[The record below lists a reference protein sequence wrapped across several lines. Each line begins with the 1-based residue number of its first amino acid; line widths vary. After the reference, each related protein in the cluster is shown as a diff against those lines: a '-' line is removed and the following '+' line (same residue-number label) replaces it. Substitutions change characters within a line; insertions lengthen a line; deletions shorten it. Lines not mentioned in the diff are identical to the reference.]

1 MTALL
6 LATLLTVAPRDT
18 DVFSLPADA
27 FDASVKTD
35 LAQLRRWTTALHSTF
50 ERVQEKKDLF
60 SERKSSVYSP
70 EEKRTLLSTWGSL
83 FSYFSA
89 IEGLRQKY
97 WGFVKLPPTDA
108 RHAWGFVLTHT
119 ALTAILAHGMGFADL
134 ALNNKQLETLFDE
147 PSDEFGMPRGSFA
160 AFKLKAIHVATST
173 QLVTGDAWAASALPA
188 LKKLKALDQAD
199 VKWAW
204 EAMQANSRLA
214 RSLLLKQGARL
225 FAGNMKDLFKDTTAQ
240 AIFPAQK
247 TFAEWAGDARVARNG
262 RSIITREQVDALVLP
277 RLQPGDVVVS
287 RMNWF
292 LSNIA
297 LPGFWPHAQLY
308 VGTAKDL
315 AAAFDDDP
323 EVKAWVKAQPE
334 KVEKFTELLARR
346 YAEKWKA
353 YNGPDFQGHSPVR
366 IIESISE
373 GVSFTAVEHA
383 YGVDYLGAMRP
394 KVSKTEKAR
403 AIERAFKYQGRP
415 YDFDFDFFSDA
426 TLVCTELVWKSYQ
439 PSADMK
445 GLAIDLVD
453 VAGRRTLPA
462 NELVH
467 RFDAEYDK
475 PGRQLDFVLFL
486 DAREK
491 KNEAFDAD
499 VTAFRNTWK
508 RVKWDVAQQ

>member
-6 LATLLTVAPRDT
+6 LATLLSVAPRES
-18 DVFSLPADA
+18 DVYKLPAGA
-27 FDASVKTD
+27 FDATVRAD
-35 LAQLRRWTTALHSTF
+35 LAQLHRWIAALHSTF
-50 ERVQEKKDLF
+50 ERVQAKKDLF
-60 SERKSSVYSP
+60 SERKSAVYSP

-97 WGFVKLPPTDA
+97 WGFVKLPPTDP
-108 RHAWGFVLTHT
+108 RHAWGFVLTHA
-119 ALTAILAHGMGFADL
+119 ALTAVLAHGMGFADL

-173 QLVTGDAWAASALPA
+173 QLVTGDAWAGSARAA
-188 LKKLKALDQAD
+188 LEKLKALDQDD

-204 EAMQANSRLA
+204 DAMQANSKLA
-214 RSLLLKQGARL
+214 RTLLLKHGARL

-247 TFAEWAGDARVARNG
+247 TFAEWAGDARVARSG
-262 RSIITREQVDALVLP
+262 QALITREQVDALVLP
-277 RLQPGDVVVS
+277 RLRPGDVVVS

-308 VGTAKDL
+308 VGTARDL
-315 AAAFDDDP
+315 AAAFDGDP
-323 EVKAWVKAQPE
+323 GVQQWVKAQPE
-334 KVEKFTELLARR
+334 QVETFTALLARR
-346 YAEKWKA
+346 YPEKWKA

-373 GVSFTAVEHA
+373 GVSFTAAEHA

-394 KVSKTEKAR
+394 RVPNVEKAR
-403 AIERAFKYQGRP
+403 AIDRAFKYQGRP

-439 PSADMK
+439 PAADMK

-462 NELVH
+462 NESCAASTPSSTGPTTSSTSCSSSTGE
-467 RFDAEYDK
+467 RRSTRPSTPTSPPSA
-475 PGRQLDFVLFL
+475 
-486 DAREK
+486 ARGSG
-491 KNEAFDAD
+491 
-499 VTAFRNTWK
+499 
-508 RVKWDVAQQ
+508 